1 MIKGFRQYTEQK
13 LKPVVFTF
21 GRFNPPTTGHLK
33 LLDKVASIAKGN
45 NYKVY
50 ASQSNNP
57 KKDPLQYK
65 EKIGF
70 MRKMFPKHGRNI
82 VMSPKIKTVF
92 DIASELYDEGF
103 NKIIM
108 VVGGDRV
115 KEFDSLLKKYNGVKG
130 RHGFYNFVEGIEVV
144 SAGERDPD
152 AEGVTGMSASKM
164 RKAAVDGDFKSFQ
177 NGLPKG
183 YSDGTKLFNTLR
195 KRMGIKE
202 ITNFRKH
209 VQLDTISEKRE
220 RYSRGEIFNIGEEVF
235 TESGKLIIIEEKK
248 PNYVVDTD
256 GNKYWINDLQ
266 EARKVA
272 QDKDVGKKKGTQP
285 KKYYTGLAKST
296 KSKRDAHFKKGAKM
310 DDDNPAAYKPA
321 PGDSKGKTRPSKHT
335 QKFKKMFGEVDEDL
349 SANDIRDWALLPET
363 IEMFKDKYQTD
374 WKIELDNTVAEM
386 LEDISID
393 ETATAAIKKKAEKS
407 GMPAGILRKV
417 YNRGVAAWRTG
428 HRPGTTPQQWG
439 LARVNSFVTKSS
451 GTWGKADKDLAAKV
465 RG

>member
-1 MIKGFRQYTEQK
+1 MIKGFKQYTEQK
-13 LKPVVFTF
+13 VKPVVFTF

-33 LLDKVASIAKGN
+33 LLDKVASVAKGN

-82 VMSPKIKTVF
+82 IMSPKVKTVF
-92 DIASELYDEGF
+92 DIASELHDEGF

-115 KEFDSLLKKYNGVKG
+115 KEFDSLLRKYNGVKG

-209 VQLDTISEKRE
+209 VQLGTISEKRE
-220 RYSRGEIFNIGEEVF
+220 R
-235 TESGKLIIIEEKK
+235 
-248 PNYVVDTD
+248 
-256 GNKYWINDLQ
+256 
-266 EARKVA
+266 
-272 QDKDVGKKKGTQP
+272 
-285 KKYYTGLAKST
+285 
-296 KSKRDAHFKKGAKM
+296 
-310 DDDNPAAYKPA
+310 
-321 PGDSKGKTRPSKHT
+321 
-335 QKFKKMFGEVDEDL
+335 
-349 SANDIRDWALLPET
+349 
-363 IEMFKDKYQTD
+363 
-374 WKIELDNTVAEM
+374 
-386 LEDISID
+386 
-393 ETATAAIKKKAEKS
+393 
-407 GMPAGILRKV
+407 
-417 YNRGVAAWRTG
+417 
-428 HRPGTTPQQWG
+428 
-439 LARVNSFVTKSS
+439 
-451 GTWGKADKDLAAKV
+451 
-465 RG
+465 